1 MTLNT
6 SEARGVTSTTVETFL
21 CGGAPPPDKNHR
33 GDGSLIAG
41 LKQTKLAVVV
51 PALLK
56 VGGLLV

>member
-1 MTLNT
+1 MTLKT
-6 SEARGVTSTTVETFL
+6 SEARGVTSTTVETSL
-21 CGGAPPPDKNHR
+21 CGGAPLPDRKRR

-51 PALLK
+51 PALLQ